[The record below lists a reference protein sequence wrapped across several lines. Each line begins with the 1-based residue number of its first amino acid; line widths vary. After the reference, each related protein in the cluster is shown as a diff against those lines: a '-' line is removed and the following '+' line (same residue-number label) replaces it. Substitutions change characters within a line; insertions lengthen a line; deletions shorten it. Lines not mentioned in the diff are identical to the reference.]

1 MRRSSI
7 QPRAVGIVL
16 SSGGIL
22 GCLYVLERAVSRD
35 TDPFAIG
42 AGSVLFLVAIAI
54 LHDSGVKTMTI
65 AISVAV
71 IPVLVGVYLLVIW
84 LSLRNW
90 EGPAW

>member
-7 QPRAVGIVL
+7 QPRAVGTVVGL
-16 SSGGIL
+16 GGIL

-42 AGSVLFLVAIAI
+42 AGFVLFIVAIAI
-54 LHDSGVKTMTI
+54 LHDSGLKTMTI
-65 AISVAV
+65 AISLAV
-71 IPVLVGVYLLVIW
+71 IPVLIGVYLLVIW

-90 EGPAW
+90 DGPTW